1 MNIIDKLA
9 KKFILINKRLKRWQ
23 RQIAALAAVVVFA
36 TTYAMILPAITL
48 DSNTASTQDGIEVAE
63 ANEPAMSGEVYEEP
77 EEEDEQSEEQAQEES
92 EAEEAD
98 SSESSSSESGAQDA
112 EDVSGNDA
120 DGTEGSEAP
129 EASADAQE
137 NDSEGSDSQS
147 DAGTAGATDAVA
159 EDAALGA
166 TDETAEEMDW
176 ITEDTR
182 LVFEYEGE
190 EGKEDGYIVYADF
203 GASAKL
209 PKGVEL
215 QVREITAESDPEEY
229 ASYYEAALSQ
239 MQDKYDEY
247 TTLSFAK
254 FYDIAFVYE
263 GVEVEPSGNVAVRI
277 EYKKALEAND
287 AENIDTVHFDKN
299 DEEKVDVIDSA
310 IDSEKKKSGEEIKAV
325 EFESDQFSVYGVV
338 GTEVL
343 TTQYI
348 TAEGE
353 TYTITVT
360 YSPESEIPKGAEL
373 RVVEIRQGTAEYDAY
388 YQKALKNIDLGE
400 NPDFPVARLFD
411 ISIIVDGEEVQPKVP
426 VEVSISLSRTEDTI
440 AAKDARADL
449 SFLAVHVDEDAELI
463 ETSGESNSDHDEMS
477 FEAAGF
483 SPYMLFGYSNASD
496 SGKFGV
502 TNTDNVSIKSDHYL
516 TSTTIGTIEEKGTKV
531 EILSDAGGI
540 FDGLFSQ
547 WYEIRYGETEG
558 YVQKQY
564 IDVLEAEGKLEAE
577 VGNTKFVVEGVL
589 PEGAVL
595 TVVPSDISKGTV
607 VAYFRPNDQELI
619 HSIWAYDI
627 SIQLNGVDWKA
638 TEPLMVTVTSR
649 DITVGENELLGILH
663 IVEELDGVPEN
674 WAEMTDQ
681 SFSFMAEGFSP
692 YIFYTAD
699 TEIVGGERIIGTNW
713 LNLLDGSFFGYWE
726 QFLEEIDEDE
736 IERNDSETDGDN
748 AGVLDAENNETDGT
762 QTDDPETEKII
773 SGT

>member
-483 SPYMLFGYSNASD
+483 SPYMLFGYRNTQD
-496 SGKFGV
+496 TGKFGV
-502 TNTDNVSIKSDHYL
+502 TNTDNVAIKSDHYL
-516 TSTTIGTIEEKGTKV
+516 TSTTIGNIEQKGTKV
-531 EILSDAGGI
+531 EIIGDAGGI

-547 WYEIRYGETEG
+547 WYEIRYGEIEG
-558 YVQKQY
+558 YVQKQF
-564 IDVLEAEGKLEAE
+564 IDVLEAEGKLEAV
-577 VGNTKFVVEGVL
+577 VGNTKFVVEGLL
-589 PEGAVL
+589 PEGAAL
-595 TVVPSDISKGTV
+595 TVAPSELSRETV
-607 VAYFRPNDQELI
+607 VAYFRSCDRASI
-619 HSIWAYDI
+619 HSTWAYDI
-627 SIQLNGVDWKA
+627 SIQINGISWQPA
-638 TEPLMVTVTSR
+638 EPLMVTVTSP
-649 DITVGENELLGILH
+649 DITVGEDELLGVLH
-663 IVEELDGVPEN
+663 VEEVMGGVPEY
-674 WAEMTDQ
+674 WVDFIDHT
-681 SFSFMAEGFSP
+681 FSFEAEGFSP
-692 YIFYTAD
+692 YVFYTAGTD
-699 TEIVGGERIIGTNW
+699 IVAGERVVGTNW
-713 LNLLDGSFFGYWE
+713 MNLIDGDFFSYWE
-726 QFLEEIDEDE
+726 QFLEETDDEETEDV
-736 IERNDSETDGDN
+736 DSEVYEDN
-748 AGVLDAENNETDGT
+748 ADETGSA
-762 QTDDPETEKII
+762 DPEANEPGTEN
-773 SGT
+773 